1 MRTKKIWIYLC
12 VVVLLLVG
20 GAGMYVVQQNRFAMV
35 EQAVQID
42 SPAGQLTGTLVL
54 PKESSAPGKLGLV
67 LFIHGDGPIN
77 ASHDDGYKPLWE
89 RLASLGYASLS
100 LDKRG
105 IGGSAGH
112 WLDQSIDDRVQEA
125 REAIAWARKQPGI
138 DPHRIG
144 VWGASQ
150 AGWVIPKLAGKEPL
164 AFSIL
169 VSPAI
174 NWLRQGAYHTRQQM
188 LKDGRSE
195 AEIAAKEA
203 ANNKVR
209 QLLAG
214 KSSYEDYLAAV
225 KEDDPMTRERWT
237 FVSKNYLSDAEP
249 DLRQFNSPVL
259 LLLGEQDIHVDW
271 QETERVYRKRIKP
284 ELLTVA
290 VFPEAEHS
298 MLSRKTA
305 DSSLRALM
313 ISLFAPRKIT
323 VPGYMNQIEDF
334 LKMSYN
340 GSPFPAGI
348 P

>member
-1 MRTKKIWIYLC
+1 MMRTREIWIYLC
-12 VVVLLLVG
+12 VAVLLLVG
-20 GAGMYVVQQNRFAMV
+20 GAGVYIVQQNRFEMM
-35 EQAVQID
+35 EQAIRIA
-42 SPAGQLTGTLVL
+42 SPEGELTGKLVL
-54 PKESSAPGKLGLV
+54 PKGSSVSSGKLGLV

-112 WLDQSIDDRVQEA
+112 WLDQSIDDRVEEA
-125 REAIAWARKQPGI
+125 RAAIAWARKQPGI
-138 DPHRIG
+138 DPDRIG

-150 AGWVIPKLAGKEPL
+150 AGWVIPKLADKEPL

-188 LKDGRSE
+188 LKQGESE
-195 AEIAAKEA
+195 AEIAAEEA
-203 ANNKVR
+203 ANNEVQ
-209 QLLAG
+209 QLLAR
-214 KSSYEDYLAAV
+214 KASYEDYLAAV

-237 FVSKNYLSDAEP
+237 FVSKNYLSDAEQ
-249 DLRQFNSPVL
+249 DLKQFRSPVL
-259 LLLGEQDIHVDW
+259 LLLGQQDIHVDW
-271 QETERVYRKRIKP
+271 QETEQVYRKMILP
-284 ELLTVA
+284 GLLSVA

-298 MLSRKTA
+298 MLSKKTA
-305 DSSLRALM
+305 DSSFRALM
-313 ISLFAPRKIT
+313 ISLFAPRHIT

-334 LKMSYN
+334 LKELN
-340 GSPFPAGI
+340 
-348 P
+348 